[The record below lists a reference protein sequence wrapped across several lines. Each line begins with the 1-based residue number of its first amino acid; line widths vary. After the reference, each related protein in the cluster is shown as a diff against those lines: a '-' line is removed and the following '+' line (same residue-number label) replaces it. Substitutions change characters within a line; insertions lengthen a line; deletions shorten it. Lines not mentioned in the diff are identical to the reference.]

1 MLKTLEEYTQYPVD
15 KIVFSH
21 SGNPDPLEP
30 GTQENVKFVIQY
42 VKVKDWL
49 ELIRIFN
56 HLEFWLMAY
65 VSVCKNLIVDKK

>member
-1 MLKTLEEYTQYPVD
+1 MFTFLPDFNIPGMLKTLEEYTQYPVD

-42 VKVKDWL
+42 VKVNKYNKGL
-49 ELIRIFN
+49 T
-56 HLEFWLMAY
+56 
-65 VSVCKNLIVDKK
+65 